1 MRNKIV
7 EKAKEYL
14 GYKEGRNND
23 TIFGTWYGLPN
34 QPWCAMF
41 VSYCADKVGI
51 SQDIIKRF
59 ASCTAGFNWFKE
71 KGQATRDHIVP
82 SAGDIIFFSWEQG
95 EETPDHVGI
104 VEKVE
109 NNKVY
114 TIEGNR
120 SDKVQQFEYDLDS
133 WQIYGYALPGY
144 EDTNTDIKN
153 DGEINCIF
161 DIQEWV
167 NNTYGFNIA
176 QDNIYGNETHKA
188 LVKALQTELNKQ
200 FNAGL
205 VVDGIFGQKTKAA
218 CINVREGAKG
228 NITMLIQIMLAIKF
242 YSLEIDGIFGS
253 DTANKVGQFQNDNGL
268 VVDSIVGKNTFEK
281 LFA

>member
-71 KGQATRDHIVP
+71 KVQATRDHIVP

>member
-1 MRNKIV
+1 
-7 EKAKEYL
+7 
-14 GYKEGRNND
+14 
-23 TIFGTWYGLPN
+23 
-34 QPWCAMF
+34 MF

-82 SAGDIIFFSWEQG
+82 SAGDIIFFSWEQS

-109 NNKVY
+109 NGKVH

-242 YSLEIDGIFGS
+242 YSLEIDGVFGS